1 MLSTQRP
8 AVQNFSQ
15 HLFKKEKDFIRKL
28 QEGSRLSPCLQKS
41 KLCDDPFDSLATIPE
56 LEWIPSDEVERRLS
70 QEENNNCHQK
80 LEIVKKNAKSKRLV
94 KFLEKQDAEGK
105 FTLSCR
111 DRLFQTFTEAIEL
124 CLCELDD
131 LSHKY
136 NFDFWIVDEIMNT
149 IVALKYLQI
158 NFKEEEM
165 LWIEEFE
172 NGMIFIHSYIT
183 EKRNVE
189 RLIRKDFWDV
199 SI

>member
-1 MLSTQRP
+1 MLTINRP
-8 AVQNFSQ
+8 VVHNLSQN
-15 HLFKKEKDFIRKL
+15 LFQKEKDFIRKL
-28 QEGSRLSPCLQKS
+28 QEGNCFSPCAQKS
-41 KLCDDPFDSLATIPE
+41 KFFDDPLDNGLAMIPE
-56 LEWIPSDEVERRLS
+56 SIERRLS
-70 QEENNNCHQK
+70 LEENNNCHKKIEILQK
-80 LEIVKKNAKSKRLV
+80 NENTKSKCLV

-111 DRLFQTFTEAIEL
+111 DRFFQTFTEAIEL

-172 NGMIFIHSYIT
+172 SAMVFINSYIT

-189 RLIRKDFWDV
+189 RLFRKDIWTV